1 MDSWSEAEAL
11 YRNVAVGWTVHR
23 TYLMQLILVKLSS
36 LCPVLQLQVQVTGK
50 QERPERQTKTTV
62 SPHKAQNW
70 IQTDQQTDRD
80 RQPYRQA
87 GTQTRQEQTNSWWH
101 LIPNHLL
108 ICCQTL
114 FTKHIHH
121 PLSFQLSWLLSH
133 QCSWCHVCILTSQ
146 HHTTSPVSVLHNNSL
161 VSIVCAQLI
170 NQRHV
175 CVTHQSVATVPVF
188 SNIKVTVHGS
198 LPRGAALKLKS
209 RIARVCTVIRRLWLQ
224 QPVIKTVWTVLFYI
238 HAFTLFVEE
247 LAEAGNFASS
257 Q

>member
-50 QERPERQTKTTV
+50 QERPEWQTKTTV

-114 FTKHIHH
+114 LTKHIYH
-121 PLSFQLSWLLSH
+121 PLSSLYTLKMFSAVTTILTVFPPVGVM
-133 QCSWCHVCILTSQ
+133 CAYLTSQ
-146 HHTTSPVSVLHNNSL
+146 WHG
-161 VSIVCAQLI
+161 SI
-170 NQRHV
+170 
-175 CVTHQSVATVPVF
+175 THQSVCCIIT
-188 SNIKVTVHGS
+188 H
-198 LPRGAALKLKS
+198 
-209 RIARVCTVIRRLWLQ
+209 
-224 QPVIKTVWTVLFYI
+224 
-238 HAFTLFVEE
+238 
-247 LAEAGNFASS
+247 
-257 Q
+257 